1 MLTKARAWLYAL
13 KVARK
18 HCVNWLHLLLK
29 AFLDLDGCFR
39 ARGGGIISCKARTLL
54 KQLVRL
60 ENKWQQYGDILG
72 VIRFEN
78 GSLVIPNYFGHD
90 YAIPFNTI
98 DIAHPYVYL
107 NIYPFDVK
115 GEVVLDIGA
124 YLGDTPLMWLY
135 KGAKSV
141 IAVEPVPIHFR
152 YLKRNVEGLP
162 VICLNAA
169 VAVQLPKMPDDY
181 VSSSYGLQE
190 DVNGRK
196 LDVPVVQL
204 MELAENYRPTVMK
217 LNCEGCE
224 HFVLEDLAELPKLG
238 VKKIAVQFHTV
249 GNHDAHRS
257 IGVLEEK
264 LGRSIKTNE
273 MIGTAHTVTVYWL
286 L

>member
-1 MLTKARAWLYAL
+1 MLSKAMAWQYAL

-18 HCVNWLHLLLK
+18 HCINWSHLLLY
-29 AFLDLDGCFR
+29 AFLDLDGCFK

-60 ENKWQQYGDILG
+60 ENKWQQYRDVLG

-90 YAIPFNTI
+90 FTIPLTTI
-98 DIAHPYVYL
+98 DIAHPSVYL

-124 YLGDTPLMWLY
+124 YLGDTPLMWLH
-135 KGAKSV
+135 KGARCV

-152 YLKRNVEGLP
+152 YLKRNTEGLP

-169 VAVQLPKMPDDY
+169 VGFQPPKMPDDY
-181 VSSSYGLQE
+181 VSDTYGLQE
-190 DVNGRK
+190 DVNGRL

-204 MELAENYRPTVMK
+204 TELVENYKPTVVK

-224 HFVLEDLAELPKLG
+224 HSVLKELAELPKLG
-238 VKKIAVQFHTV
+238 VKKIAVQFHTI
-249 GNHDAHRS
+249 GNYNAHRS
-257 IGVLEEK
+257 IAVLEET
-264 LGRSIKTNE
+264 LGRAIKINE
-273 MIGTAHTVTVYWL
+273 MHGTVQTVTVYWSL
-286 L
+286 

>member
-18 HCVNWLHLLLK
+18 HCVNWLQLLLK

-60 ENKWQQYGDILG
+60 ENKWQQYGNILG

-90 YAIPFNTI
+90 FTIPFNTI

-135 KGAKSV
+135 KGARSV

-169 VAVQLPKMPDDY
+169 VGVQPPKMPDDY
-181 VSSSYGLQE
+181 VSDSYGLQE
-190 DVNGRK
+190 NVNDRL
-196 LDVPVVQL
+196 LDVPVVL
-204 MELAENYRPTVMK
+204 LTELAENYNPTVVK

-224 HFVLEDLAELPKLG
+224 HFVLKDLAELHKLG
-238 VKKIAVQFHTV
+238 VKKIAVQFHTI
-249 GNHDAHRS
+249 GHFDAGRS
-257 IGVLEEK
+257 IATLEEK
-264 LGRSIKTNE
+264 LGRAIKTSE
-273 MIGTAHTVTVYWL
+273 ISEPIPIVTVYWSF
-286 L
+286 

>member
-1 MLTKARAWLYAL
+1 M
-13 KVARK
+13 
-18 HCVNWLHLLLK
+18 
-29 AFLDLDGCFR
+29 
-39 ARGGGIISCKARTLL
+39 
-54 KQLVRL
+54 
-60 ENKWQQYGDILG
+60 
-72 VIRFEN
+72 
-78 GSLVIPNYFGHD
+78 
-90 YAIPFNTI
+90 
-98 DIAHPYVYL
+98 
-107 NIYPFDVK
+107 
-115 GEVVLDIGA
+115 
-124 YLGDTPLMWLY
+124 
-135 KGAKSV
+135 

-169 VAVQLPKMPDDY
+169 VGVQPPKMPDDY